1 MFRVRAQIDCDRIPG
16 GYTGKGVTAAILDTG
31 IALHPDFEGRVDHFG
46 DFLHRREKPY
56 DDAGHGTHV
65 AGILAG
71 SGEVSAGKYRGIAPE
86 CRLVV
91 GKVLDQRGEGS
102 VDAMLKGLAWVR
114 EHQREW
120 KISLLNISVGIGKI
134 RWDADMEKLIRAVEE
149 LWLRGVVVVAAAGNA
164 GPLPGSMSALGLS
177 GKVITVGCHE
187 GGYFGNRGSL
197 CENYSGRSSDGAA
210 VHKPDVVAP
219 GTDIISCDYHV
230 RRTIRG
236 WQHPYVQKSGTS
248 MAAPIVSGAAALYLQ
263 KNKNARP
270 EDVKRSML
278 LSATDLK
285 RPWTEQ
291 GWGMIN
297 VRRMLEK

>member
-1 MFRVRAQIDCDRIPG
+1 MFRVRKQIDCDRMPG
-16 GYTGKGVTAAILDTG
+16 GYTGRGITAAILDTG
-31 IALHPDFEGRVDHFG
+31 IALHPDLEGRIDHFG
-46 DFLHRREKPY
+46 DFLHRREQPY

-71 SGEVSAGKYRGIAPE
+71 DGGMSDGKYRGIAPE

-102 VDAMLKGLAWVR
+102 VETMLRGLAWVR
-114 EHQREW
+114 DHQREW
-120 KISLLNISVGIGKI
+120 KIRLLNISVVIGTI
-134 RWDADMEKLIRAVEE
+134 RWDRDTERMLRAVEE
-149 LWLRGVVVVAAAGNA
+149 LWLHGMVVVAAAGNA

-197 CENYSGRSSDGAA
+197 CENYSGRSSAEAA
-210 VHKPDVVAP
+210 IHKPDIVAP
-219 GTDIISCDYHV
+219 GTDIISCDYRV

-263 KNKNARP
+263 KNVTAGP
-270 EDVKRSML
+270 EDVKRSLL

-291 GWGMIN
+291 GWGMVN